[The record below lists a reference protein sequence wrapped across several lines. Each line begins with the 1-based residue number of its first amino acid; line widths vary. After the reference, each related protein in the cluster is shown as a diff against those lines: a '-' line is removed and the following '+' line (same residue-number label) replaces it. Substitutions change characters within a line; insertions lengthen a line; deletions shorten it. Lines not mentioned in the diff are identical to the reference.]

1 MALNASI
8 EAARA
13 GEAGKGFAVVAGE
26 IGKLATQSAEAA
38 TNTRDLIQKSIAQVE
53 SGNEIAKSTAEAF
66 AAVNG
71 GIIKVVELNG
81 TVKEDCENQAAAV
94 REINNSVEVI
104 SGVIESN
111 SAAAQETSATSEEL
125 AAHSANLQEML
136 EQFTFSE

>member
-1 MALNASI
+1 M
-8 EAARA
+8 
-13 GEAGKGFAVVAGE
+13 
-26 IGKLATQSAEAA
+26 
-38 TNTRDLIQKSIAQVE
+38 
-53 SGNEIAKSTAEAF
+53 
-66 AAVNG
+66 NG

-81 TVKEDCENQAAAV
+81 TVKKDCENQAAAV